1 MARRVQL
8 VRLVSACLVLLAS
21 VVFCLEFSRFQL
33 AALVTGAGYPVSR
46 LPRACSFLAFSSHW
60 LLCLPPLVLAL
71 GIHRLLRERAES
83 ARVEMVL
90 QAAVLLA
97 VALVLGCIV
106 AWQAPYAS
114 LSLETF

>member
-8 VRLVSACLVLLAS
+8 VRLVGACLALLAS

-60 LLCLPPLVLAL
+60 LLFLPPLLLAL
-71 GIHRLLRERAES
+71 GIHRLLRKRTES
-83 ARVEMVL
+83 AGVEIVL

-97 VALVLGCIV
+97 VVLALACVV